1 MIFVWYYSFTGVYLA
16 SMVKLFIR
24 YQKARFSNV
33 QRLVNQLA
41 QSMDAE
47 ALHTLRVELKRVRF
61 LKTILDQH
69 EKPRKVDKAYK
80 PFKKLFEQ
88 VGKIRGQHV
97 NMHRLSKTL
106 KQNDESKA
114 RKHFKR
120 KQKHLEKQ
128 FNDMITHHTSGLS
141 QGMLAMDAMLKNMPE
156 LSEKDF
162 LKHLIKQV
170 GKRINLKTPTRKW
183 HAGRHALKSV
193 IYSAE
198 LSNALASKIASVFN
212 MAVIVNLEDAIGD
225 WHDFTILLNGKSAK
239 WLTENDMKKMR
250 RKRKI
255 EQKRIGKLMPQV
267 FRLGNTTP

>member
-97 NMHRLSKTL
+97 
-106 KQNDESKA
+106 
-114 RKHFKR
+114 KR

-128 FNDMITHHTSGLS
+128 FNDMITRHTSGLN

-156 LSEKDF
+156 LSDKDF

-198 LSNALASKIASVFN
+198 LSSALASKIASVFN

-255 EQKRIGKLMPQV
+255 EQKRIGKLIPQI
-267 FRLGNTTP
+267 FRLGNPTP